1 MQDGLTKDVES
12 VDTRKSVPTVSH
24 RPVSPSSK
32 MWHLCYYKRDIEPM
46 RLDSN
51 VINWVESVKYLG
63 VLLVVGGRKLSFE
76 IQVFRRSFYA
86 AFNNIRSHA
95 KSLEELMQ
103 LSLCESYCLPLLAFA
118 AGAVSYNK
126 RQVHDLNVRWK
137 VVYGT
142 VFNFN
147 RWESV
152 KGFIN
157 GLGKLSLEY
166 ILKVHK
172 VKFLFSS
179 VAWC

>member
-76 IQVFRRSFYA
+76 IQVLGAHFTLLLITFVA
-86 AFNNIRSHA
+86 
-95 KSLEELMQ
+95 MQ
-103 LSLCESYCLPLLAFA
+103 R
-118 AGAVSYNK
+118 V
-126 RQVHDLNVRWK
+126 
-137 VVYGT
+137 
-142 VFNFN
+142 
-147 RWESV
+147 
-152 KGFIN
+152 
-157 GLGKLSLEY
+157 
-166 ILKVHK
+166 
-172 VKFLFSS
+172 
-179 VAWC
+179 